1 MNTLNDNVKEYT
13 SQLNKGHIQKAY
25 KGIMNFMSELK
36 VYLES
41 QHPDYITSAL
51 YFGYMDMSYFAF
63 TPSILK
69 DKKLKIAIVYLHEEC
84 KFELWLAANNR
95 KIQEEYVG
103 ILSNKNLG
111 RFTLSQIQPGVDS
124 IIASTIIEQPNFD
137 NLAELKKQLEIRII
151 EFVKDINSI
160 ILDTNV

>member
-13 SQLNKGHIQKAY
+13 LQLNKGHIQKAY

-36 VYLES
+36 AYLER

-69 DKKLKIAIVYLHEEC
+69 NKKLKIAIVYLHEEC

-95 KIQEEYVG
+95 KIKEEYVR

-111 RFTLSQIQPGVDS
+111 RFTLSQIQPGIDS
-124 IIASTIIEQPNFD
+124 IIASSIMEQPDFN
-137 NLAELKKQLEIRII
+137 NLSELKKQLEIRII
-151 EFVKDINSI
+151 EFAKDANSI
-160 ILDTNV
+160 ITDTNM